1 MLLYQLSPTDTAVD
15 DVATNLPMTATPSSS
30 SSTCNPDYEIAHVTA
45 VIGPDTGPTNSTED
59 IFGQKMKVKV
69 LIKMKGREK
78 GSKAA
83 DEDILKGCDDL
94 FKDAI
99 WL

>member
-1 MLLYQLSPTDTAVD
+1 MT
-15 DVATNLPMTATPSSS
+15 TNVPMTATPSSS
-30 SSTCNPDYEIAHVTA
+30 SSTCNPDYETAHVTA
-45 VIGPDTGPTNSTED
+45 VIGPDTGPTNNTED
-59 IFGQKMKVKV
+59 ISIQKMKVK
-69 LIKMKGREK
+69 IKMKKK

-94 FKDAI
+94 LKDAI